1 MQMNTCQYLVDT
13 VGFGIKVTEEEAR
26 KILIDAGFTEVMC
39 SGLITQLSGGWK
51 MKLALIRATMQKADI
66 MLMDEPTNH
75 LDVLNVQWVVDYIN
89 SLPNVTCLMVSHD
102 TGFLDKTVD
111 HIIHFEDLKLHT
123 YKGNVTAFVK
133 RFPEAKSYFELGSTN
148 LEFKFPLP
156 GMLDGV
162 RNKGTAIMSMT
173 DVAFTYPGAPKP
185 QLTGVTVRLSMSSR
199 VAIVGANGAGRVP

>member
-1 MQMNTCQYLVDT
+1 MQSRVLERPKIWAISNGQVEGFPTKDEVRTIFIENDIQGSQMQMNTCQYLVDT

-26 KILIDAGFTEVMC
+26 KILMDAGFTEVMC

-162 RNKGTAIMSMT
+162 E
-173 DVAFTYPGAPKP
+173 
-185 QLTGVTVRLSMSSR
+185 
-199 VAIVGANGAGRVP
+199 